1 MLEMMRKKRF
11 TTPTDGRNDGGDD
24 DDDNDD
30 DGDKNEYEMT
40 FSSAPSEV
48 KPRPTTSSGSQT
60 EQFTTTSSGS
70 QTQQRQ
76 TANQSSQTPLQQPRT
91 ATQGSQTAFSKLLS
105 PQIDDSKEVVDAMN
119 AMLNIIEDN
128 NNTSSK
134 NNKYRQEYL
143 KTLQQKKENSGTQK
157 NHIEKILPQKPERD
171 TQSLLDI
178 NDDGPT
184 DTPKSTVSQKRKA
197 EQAFDIPA
205 KKQNFNA
212 PEIVS
217 QKRKA
222 RQAFDTPAKRQK
234 LMTYEN
240 LGRSKEEIIND
251 ISNLISKGYRLER
264 HNFINLR
271 FKKKEEL
278 LSIASRLIS
287 QYDGDNDTPYI
298 QQAYERTEEKVL
310 SHREVQEE
318 IIRLRDKLQL
328 PKKMYQANKEA
339 KQNLETLRQ
348 LRELEKANKGAKG
361 NSTSIKHTTSP
372 NRKDKPQKKMKGGA
386 LYSQKPNARWY
397 GNSQSSQDKF
407 TPFGTKLIQAEQ
419 FQNDNIVCLYHNCG
433 TRDKNFPVRKVNAD
447 FASVLRDML
456 NGKAPNYNTMN
467 KLSDDDKVYLNKI
480 IRKTKQHGYYSVPMP
495 EKDDET
501 KHHERLEWCLGQIRA
516 GNNSPDIVKELKT
529 KLLWFRNNGLM
540 PRSQI
545 NEVLYELNDLG
556 Y

>member
-1 MLEMMRKKRF
+1 
-11 TTPTDGRNDGGDD
+11 
-24 DDDNDD
+24 
-30 DGDKNEYEMT
+30 
-40 FSSAPSEV
+40 
-48 KPRPTTSSGSQT
+48 
-60 EQFTTTSSGS
+60 
-70 QTQQRQ
+70 
-76 TANQSSQTPLQQPRT
+76 
-91 ATQGSQTAFSKLLS
+91 
-105 PQIDDSKEVVDAMN
+105 
-119 AMLNIIEDN
+119 
-128 NNTSSK
+128 
-134 NNKYRQEYL
+134 
-143 KTLQQKKENSGTQK
+143 
-157 NHIEKILPQKPERD
+157 
-171 TQSLLDI
+171 
-178 NDDGPT
+178 
-184 DTPKSTVSQKRKA
+184 
-197 EQAFDIPA
+197 
-205 KKQNFNA
+205 
-212 PEIVS
+212 
-217 QKRKA
+217 
-222 RQAFDTPAKRQK
+222 
-234 LMTYEN
+234 
-240 LGRSKEEIIND
+240 
-251 ISNLISKGYRLER
+251 
-264 HNFINLR
+264 
-271 FKKKEEL
+271 
-278 LSIASRLIS
+278 
-287 QYDGDNDTPYI
+287 
-298 QQAYERTEEKVL
+298 
-310 SHREVQEE
+310 
-318 IIRLRDKLQL
+318 
-328 PKKMYQANKEA
+328 MYQANKKA

-361 NSTSIKHTTSP
+361 NSTSIKRTTSP

-467 KLSDDDKVYLNKI
+467 KLSDDDKMYLNNI